1 MRKRIVLL
9 LMISAAMILPG
20 CNMKYNP
27 DRSERA
33 VDARMSK
40 LLEKDDD
47 VSEEKDA
54 NSDTGIEDTSS
65 TVSAP

>member
-9 LMISAAMILPG
+9 LMIGAAMILPG

-54 NSDTGIEDTSS
+54 NFDTGIEDTSS